1 MDKDCGFHLN
11 EEARC
16 EAEFTCSSC
25 GDTVSGYAAIDP
37 IEIDGRLFCEYCGS
51 MYSNLRMD
59 GYLDSVS
66 DKTKKLK

>member
-1 MDKDCGFHLN
+1 MDLDELSGMN

-16 EAEFTCSSC
+16 TDEFICDSC
-25 GDTVSGYAAIDP
+25 GDKVSGYAAIDP